1 MSMTQDDEAL
11 LAALVARLADGEAID
26 PATIP
31 AALRDDPRIARL
43 LSVGRALHA
52 LDDNLREPPAAAA
65 PAAPPGERI
74 GPWRLL
80 RLLGS
85 GGMGD
90 VWLGERSDGTV
101 EQRVAIKRVRGDLP
115 QFAQRLESERRIL
128 ARLSHPNI
136 ARFIDAGVAPGG
148 APWLALEYVE
158 GAPITDWC
166 ETRQLGL
173 ATRLRLFCKVCAA
186 VEHAHRHLVV
196 HRDLKPGNVL
206 VDAEGEPKLL
216 DFGIAKLLEDG
227 GQQSTVSALTPAYA
241 APEQLRG
248 GEISTATDVYA
259 LGLLLFRLLAGE
271 LPSTR
276 RNPSA
281 ATVLARLDEEETQ
294 RVSVH
299 AARAAGLPFAADAL
313 EGDLDCIVAQ
323 ALRQLPEARYG
334 SPAALADDIERHLA
348 LQPVRARP
356 ATRRYRLSRFARRHR
371 GALSVTIAAALALT
385 VSAGVAVWQAQ
396 RAAVA
401 AAQARS
407 EAQRADAQAETARS
421 EANRARRAT
430 TFVMSTFAQ
439 SNPLAQDARGAIS
452 LDEAFEDALRRL
464 DDERDQEPLLAADL
478 NGAFGAILTGKGRFE
493 DAEARLRAA
502 LALSEARRAPDAA
515 ETAEI
520 LLRIGELESAR
531 GRPLE
536 GRAALQRAA
545 AILEPQ
551 AEAHPLLSADV
562 RFALASLDA
571 MEGRFDE
578 ALAQAAAALARYRA
592 SLPADDVRLANA
604 IFNHGAALLA
614 RQDWD
619 AAGAEFE
626 SALALVER
634 VKGPRSAAALPI
646 LDGLVVVRDMQE
658 RYPEALALAQRTLDV
673 ARSVY
678 PGAHPRHAEA
688 LIEVG
693 DRLVLESRDPA
704 GFALIERGTAM
715 LAELR
720 SADELRGWRR
730 LALTQARFGRRE
742 EASRTVEQ
750 GVARCVALAE
760 ADANE
765 CVLLRAFRA
774 SFLLGAKR
782 PVDALAAAQRA
793 VDDGRA
799 RVPGSD
805 ALAEA
810 LKQRGRALAALER
823 TDEALASLR
832 EAREVYLLG
841 YPAEHPNPT
850 SIGTLIEQLES
861 TPRGP

>member
-1 MSMTQDDEAL
+1 MAQSDEEL

-26 PATIP
+26 PASIP
-31 AALRDDPRIARL
+31 AALREDPRIARL

-52 LDDNLREPPAAAA
+52 LDGNLHEAPRAAEPAVAAS
-65 PAAPPGERI
+65 ERI
-74 GPWRLL
+74 GPWRLR
-80 RLLGS
+80 RLLGT

-90 VWLGERSDGTV
+90 VWLGVRADGAV
-101 EQRVAIKRVRGDLP
+101 EQQVAVKRVCGDVP
-115 QFAQRLESERRIL
+115 HFAQRLESERRIL

-136 ARFIDAGVAPGG
+136 ARFIDAGVDAAG

-166 ETRQLGL
+166 ESRRLGL
-173 ATRLRLFCKVCAA
+173 AARLRLFCKVCAA
-186 VEHAHRHLVV
+186 VEHAHRHLIV

-216 DFGIAKLLEDG
+216 DFGIAKLLEDD

-259 LGLLLFRLLAGE
+259 LGLLLFRLLAGD
-271 LPSTR
+271 LPQTR

-294 RVSVH
+294 RVSVQ
-299 AARAAGLPFAADAL
+299 AARAEGLPFAPSSL

-323 ALRQLPEARYG
+323 ALRQVPEARYG
-334 SPAALADDIERHLA
+334 SPAALAEDIERHLA

-356 ATRRYRLSRFARRHR
+356 ATRRYRMSRFARRHR
-371 GALSVTIAAALALT
+371 GALTVTIAAALALA
-385 VSAGVAVWQAQ
+385 VSTGVALWQAQ
-396 RAAVA
+396 RAEVA

-407 EAQRADAQAETARS
+407 EAERADAQAEAARS

-430 TFVMSTFAQ
+430 SFVMSTFAQ
-439 SNPLAQDARGAIS
+439 SNPLVQDARGAIS

-464 DDERDQEPLLAADL
+464 DDEQAQEPLLAADL
-478 NGAFGAILTGKGRFE
+478 NGAFGAILTGKGRFD
-493 DAEARLRAA
+493 DADARLRAA
-502 LALSEARRAPDAA
+502 LALSEVRRAPDAP

-531 GRPLE
+531 GRPKE
-536 GRAALQRAA
+536 GRAALQRAE

-551 AEAHPLLSADV
+551 AQAHPLLSADV

-571 MEGRFDE
+571 MEGRYDE
-578 ALAQAAAALARYRA
+578 ALAQAASALARYRA
-592 SLPADDVRLANA
+592 TLAADDPRLATA

-614 RQDWD
+614 KQDWD

-634 VKGPRSAAALPI
+634 VKGPRSAATVPI

-673 ARSVY
+673 AQAVY

-693 DRLVLESRDPA
+693 DRLVLERKDPD

-715 LAELR
+715 LTELR

-730 LALTQARFGRRE
+730 LALTQARFGRRDD
-742 EASRTVEQ
+742 ASRTIST
-750 GVARCVALAE
+750 GIDRCVALAE
-760 ADANE
+760 ADPNE
-765 CVLLRAFRA
+765 CVLLRAFR
-774 SFLLGAKR
+774 SHFLIG
-782 PVDALAAAQRA
+782 AQRA
-793 VDDGRA
+793 AEALAVADRAVADGKA
-799 RVPGSD
+799 KVPGSD

-810 LKQRGRALAALER
+810 LKQRGRALSALGR
-823 TDEALASLR
+823 RDEALAALR
-832 EAREVYLLG
+832 ESHQLYLAG
-841 YPAEHPNPT
+841 YPEDHPNPV
-850 SIGTLIEQLES
+850 SIAKLIEQLEAQA
-861 TPRGP
+861 PAP